1 MTESAPRLR
10 KDAERNRRLLVA
22 AAVEV
27 FAEQGLG
34 ASLDEIARRAG
45 VGNATLYRRFPTRAD
60 LYAAVYL
67 DGDATVQRL
76 QDEVL
81 RIEDAWVAL
90 VAYFEGVSMLSVSN
104 RAVCELMM
112 SGGFPGAP
120 SFAEKWREGSK
131 FWGELI
137 GRAHDQGVLR
147 PEVTVEDAGMALC
160 ALQCM
165 IPAAGSAAPDAWRRH
180 MVFILDGLRARGLDE
195 PSTPSLTDEQL
206 HGLVQQLFFRDGGS
220 R

>member
-27 FAEQGLG
+27 FSEQGLN

-45 VGNATLYRRFPTRAD
+45 VGNATLYRRFPARAD
-60 LYAAVYL
+60 LYAAVYAE
-67 DGDATVQRL
+67 GDATVRRL

-81 RIEDAWVAL
+81 RIQDAWIAL
-90 VAYFEGVSMLSVSN
+90 VTYFEGVSMLSVSN
-104 RAVCELMM
+104 RALCELMM
-112 SGGFPGAP
+112 TGGFPGAP
-120 SFAEKWREGSK
+120 TFTEKWREGVK
-131 FWGELI
+131 FMGELI

-147 PEVTVEDAGMALC
+147 PEVTVEDIGMALC
-160 ALQCM
+160 SVQQM
-165 IPAAGSAAPDAWRRH
+165 IPSAGSVAPNAWRRH
-180 MVFILDGLRARGLDE
+180 LAFTLDGLRARGVDE
-195 PSTPSLTDEQL
+195 PGTPSLTDEQL
-206 HGLVQQLFFRDGGS
+206 HGLVQQLFLRDSGL